1 MMLAAWID
9 TQTKGFA
16 AAARL
21 LSIEGINPGATLA
34 RIARGERQPD
44 ADMVA
49 RIVALTAGA
58 VTTQDMHEIRLS
70 WLRANRPEKL
80 EGLEAAQ

>member
-1 MMLAAWID
+1 MLKNWRKA
-9 TQTKGFA
+9 
-16 AAARL
+16 
-21 LSIEGINPGATLA
+21 EGKTLA
-34 RIARGERQPD
+34 EVASLLGMAGGARTFQRIEAGEVSPD

-58 VTTQDMHEIRLS
+58 VTAQDMHEIRLS

>member
-1 MMLAAWID
+1 MDLRNWRKKRDMSHEALASALGMSRTPRTIL
-9 TQTKGFA
+9 
-16 AAARL
+16 R
-21 LSIEGINPGATLA
+21 IEIGSVS
-34 RIARGERQPD
+34 PD

-58 VTTQDMHEIRLS
+58 VTAQDMHEIRLS